1 MHMKTILSIFVALV
15 GQVIA
20 QESSIQEVEKNRE
33 LTENVWRNLW
43 KFNVDPRDN
52 EVVLAT
58 FRVEPDVK
66 FSTEGLPKAQTIE
79 SIHYV
84 PEGAVAKLVSY
95 TGVSAGV
102 RRSDDDP
109 FHRLIRITGFGH
121 SFDVGD
127 ELDNDGGWE
136 VTTGEATMVF
146 RFQDD
151 PTNPTKRL
159 MVTLS
164 LKRLPVSKAKLKAG
178 LRRIKLPELE
188 ETCWSLTLPPIPED
202 IEQDG
207 ADQPAT
213 APESKLEGDSKP
225 QPASDGCSQ

>member
-1 MHMKTILSIFVALV
+1 MPELILVVPQNNMHMKTILFTFVVLG

-20 QESSIQEVEKNRE
+20 AEPSIQQMEKNRE
-33 LTENVWRNLW
+33 LTENVWRDLW

-58 FRVEPDVK
+58 FKVEPDVK
-66 FSTEGLPKAQTIE
+66 LSTGGLPKAQTIE

-84 PEGAVAKLVSY
+84 PEGSVAKFVSC
-95 TGVSAGV
+95 TGVLAGV
-102 RRSDDDP
+102 RKSDDEP
-109 FHRLIRITGFGH
+109 FHRLLRITGFGH

-127 ELDNDGGWE
+127 DLDNDGGWE

-164 LKRLPVSKAKLKAG
+164 LKGMPVSNAKVLAG
-178 LRRIKLPELE
+178 IRRISLPELDD
-188 ETCWSLTLPPIPED
+188 TCWSLTLPPIPEEV
-202 IEQDG
+202 EQDG
-207 ADQPAT
+207 GRQPAT
-213 APESKLEGDSKP
+213 RSGPK
-225 QPASDGCSQ
+225 